1 MHEKNTDKAA
11 AKGEKKKKVLKGPC
25 DRKRSKKDESLELEQ
40 YRTEKLVQGLKQ
52 TQTGIKSIC

>member
-1 MHEKNTDKAA
+1 M
-11 AKGEKKKKVLKGPC
+11 VLKGPC